1 MYQDLILFCA
11 YLEPPGPYKFWLE
24 NGLSSNGMED
34 IKIRKMKRP
43 SEKLKALCHHL
54 VKGPGTHHQKSV
66 NGVEVELGSYICG
79 IRAKWYISED
89 LAFA

>member
-1 MYQDLILFCA
+1 
-11 YLEPPGPYKFWLE
+11 
-24 NGLSSNGMED
+24 MED

-89 LAFA
+89 LAFALNRNGDGNGILKSSEKGE